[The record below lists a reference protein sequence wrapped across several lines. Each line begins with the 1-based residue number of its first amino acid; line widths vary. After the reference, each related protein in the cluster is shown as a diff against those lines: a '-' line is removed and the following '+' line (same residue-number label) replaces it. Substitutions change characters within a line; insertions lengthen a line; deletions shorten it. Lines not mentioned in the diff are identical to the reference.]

1 MHEKKI
7 KAELCGDHFERL
19 VASDVCA
26 TCPSRFENE
35 QVVVAMSKVLE
46 AEDTEAV
53 DRAVVTELRSIRRLI
68 TDLEGRIDD
77 RLSSLET
84 RVIGSNGESG
94 IATRLTVL
102 ETQQDT
108 NSKNT
113 TANVALIGTV
123 VATVLGIISLLN

>member
-1 MHEKKI
+1 
-7 KAELCGDHFERL
+7 
-19 VASDVCA
+19 
-26 TCPSRFENE
+26 
-35 QVVVAMSKVLE
+35 MSKVLE